1 MWELSGHLFDL
12 LYFTNNT
19 LHNGLPIGRMEKF
32 VLLVEEW
39 GKVYNSIDEE
49 RFDTA
54 RGKKGSS
61 GIVVHNYTQQ
71 SMNDRIE

>member
-1 MWELSGHLFDL
+1 M
-12 LYFTNNT
+12 
-19 LHNGLPIGRMEKF
+19 I
-32 VLLVEEW
+32 
-39 GKVYNSIDEE
+39 YNSIKEE

-71 SMNDRIE
+71 SMTDRIEQAGNIYEENKKYKKVQKK